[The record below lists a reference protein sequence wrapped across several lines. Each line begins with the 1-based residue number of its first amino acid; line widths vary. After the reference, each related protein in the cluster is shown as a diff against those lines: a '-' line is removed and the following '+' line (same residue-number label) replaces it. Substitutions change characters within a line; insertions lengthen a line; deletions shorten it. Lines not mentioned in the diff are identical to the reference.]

1 MLNFIFK
8 IHFICILIYIQ
19 VNHRFSSTF
28 DVSTKSNK
36 KQKWTCA
43 YTKRNINIQ
52 YFKIE
57 QERIEITINCL
68 FIWCAVCLRNIPIAK
83 VTRYGTRLCRYTCGL
98 FYNKKSKYWNFNF
111 AWLCTNW
118 NSDISESPGW
128 NIIVMWKNTLN
139 CTM

>member
-1 MLNFIFK
+1 MLNLIFK

-19 VNHRFSSTF
+19 VKHRFSSIF

-57 QERIEITINCL
+57 QERVEITINCL
-68 FIWCAVCLRNIPIAK
+68 FISCAVCLRNIPIEK
-83 VTRYGTRLCRYTCGL
+83 VTRYGTRLCIGTLLDC
-98 FYNKKSKYWNFNF
+98 FIIK
-111 AWLCTNW
+111 
-118 NSDISESPGW
+118 IQ
-128 NIIVMWKNTLN
+128 NIETQILHDCVQIGILIFLKVQDEIL
-139 CTM
+139 